1 MLRRIWIIFLS
12 RNREF
17 YRDRSGLGWNL
28 LFPFFIIIGFSLI
41 FNQNERTEYKV
52 GITGT
57 ENKIKN
63 EISAQYKNFRQSR
76 YIEFIPVENTET
88 GIKKL
93 GHHRIDLL
101 IDPEQGKYWKSS
113 SSPRS
118 YLAEKLLQACT
129 VTSQKESFLTG
140 SIEGREIPYVE
151 WLFPGVLGM
160 NIMFS
165 ALFGVGY
172 TVVRDRKNGILKRLS
187 VTPLTP
193 FEFLSAHI
201 LSRMFV
207 LILTTAVVYAGCA
220 FIYGFENRGSYF
232 SLLLIFSMGGF
243 SMISLSL
250 IIASRS
256 SSEEFAGG
264 FLNLLSWPMMLLSE
278 VWFSLEGARPWVK
291 NFAKLFPLTHLT
303 DGVRKIMNDGATLY
317 DIRSNVFILALMSFI
332 FLAAGSIL
340 FRWRKSD

>member
-41 FNQNERTEYKV
+41 FNQDGRSEYKI
-52 GITGT
+52 GIIGHD
-57 ENKIKN
+57 NKIKS
-63 EISAQYKNFRQSR
+63 EISGQYNNFRQSR
-76 YIEFIPVENTET
+76 YVEFIQIENIES
-88 GIKKL
+88 GVRKL
-93 GHHRIDLL
+93 SHHRIDLL

-113 SSPRS
+113 SSPKS
-118 YLAEKLLQACT
+118 YLAEKLLYACADKGG
-129 VTSQKESFLTG
+129 KESFITG
-140 SIEGREIPYVE
+140 TIDGREIPYVE

-193 FEFLSAHI
+193 FEFLTGHI

-207 LILTTAVVYAGCA
+207 LIITTVAVYAGCEM
-220 FIYGFENRGSYF
+220 IYHFENRGSYL
-232 SLLLIFSMGGF
+232 SLLLVFSLGGF
-243 SMISLSL
+243 SMISHSL
-250 IIASRS
+250 IVASRR

-264 FLNLLSWPMMLLSE
+264 LLNLLSWPMMLLSE

-291 NFAKLFPLTHLT
+291 SFSKIFPLTHLT

-317 DIRSNVFILALMSFI
+317 DIRSNILILIAMSVF
-332 FLAAGSIL
+332 FLAAGSFF
-340 FRWRKSD
+340 FRWRKPD

>member
-1 MLRRIWIIFLS
+1 MFKRIWVIFIS

-17 YRDRSGLGWNL
+17 YRDKSGLGWNL
-28 LFPFFIIIGFSLI
+28 FFPFFIIIGFSLI
-41 FNQNERTEYKV
+41 FNQDNRTEYKV
-52 GITGT
+52 GIIGR
-57 ENKIKN
+57 ENIIKN
-63 EISAQYKNFRQSR
+63 TVSLQYKNFRQSH
-76 YIEFIPVENTET
+76 YVEFIEMESMET
-88 GIKKL
+88 GIRKL

-101 IDPEQGKYWKSS
+101 IDPAQGRYWKSS

-118 YLAEKLLQACT
+118 YLAEKLLHSCSG
-129 VTSQKESFLTG
+129 TSQGESFIAG
-140 SIEGREIPYVE
+140 AIDGREIPYVE

-172 TVVRDRKNGILKRLS
+172 TVVRDRKNGMLKRLS
-187 VTPLTP
+187 VTPLKP
-193 FEFLSAHI
+193 FEFLAGHI

-207 LILTTAVVYAGCA
+207 LIITTAAVYTGCA
-220 FIYGFENRGSYF
+220 LIYGFQNRGSYL
-232 SLLLIFSMGGF
+232 SLLLVFSLGGF

-264 FLNLLSWPMMLLSE
+264 LLNLLSWPMMLLSE

-291 NFAKLFPLTHLT
+291 NFAKVFPLTHLT
-303 DGVRKIMNDGATLY
+303 DSVRKIMNDGATLY
-317 DIRSNVFILALMSFI
+317 DIRSNILILAAMTVF
-332 FLAAGSIL
+332 FLAAGSVF
-340 FRWRKSD
+340 FRWRKAD